1 LIITDDILT
10 GQTNIGSTQT
20 KLKTA
25 EDMLAQ
31 QNFEHSM
38 SEGSFMTTFR
48 EDDDD
53 FTEKISKNY
62 TDVHNKRI

>member
-31 QNFEHSM
+31 QNFERSM